1 MVIKRF
7 EVMAIVVN
15 GKVMKSDEIGKSDE
29 RQVLQKEAAQR
40 QTFDDYSRLSTE
52 QTLKTLNDGK

>member
-40 QTFDDYSRLSTE
+40 QTFDDYSRLSME

>member
-52 QTLKTLNDGK
+52 QILKTLNDGK

>member
-1 MVIKRF
+1 
-7 EVMAIVVN
+7 MAIVVN

-40 QTFDDYSRLSTE
+40 QTFDDYSRLSTK

>member
-1 MVIKRF
+1 VVIKRF